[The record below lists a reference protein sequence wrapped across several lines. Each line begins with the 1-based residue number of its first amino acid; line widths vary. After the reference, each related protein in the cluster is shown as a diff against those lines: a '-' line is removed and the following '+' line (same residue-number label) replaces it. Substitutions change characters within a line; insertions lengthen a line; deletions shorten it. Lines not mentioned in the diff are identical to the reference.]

1 MPHRDLVIIWPGSPL
16 LSVLLWIGVA
26 VAFLYLARFPAHRA
40 IISFSRMIHGA
51 LRLASRSILLLERRV
66 VARTREVMINAEME
80 ERERSLEREF
90 RRIAETVTC
99 DLSGYPALQRT
110 LVEQSGKIDEEYR
123 NSALLPPPPPGWVR
137 AVEVLA
143 KLPAEGD
150 ASLVPIL
157 TGIHQTVESEYHT
170 AMAGYNRAVSE
181 RQATLKRIMPYWRKV
196 SETLDEMANRIK
208 RLEERAKL
216 VDISMAEYQEIRSQS
231 DQAARALT
239 ASSMTRF
246 FTAAAFLFIALG
258 GVVLNFHLI
267 ALPMSEMVGGGSYI
281 GSFRSSSVAALVII
295 FVEFAM
301 GLYLMEFWGITRLFP
316 SLGQLDDKMRH
327 RLAVFALLILTILA
341 GVEASLAYVRDQLAG
356 ELQGFQQSLAQTQG
370 AQPVSTW
377 IPVTGQMVIA
387 FVLPFAL
394 TFGAIPLE
402 SLIRTGR
409 TVLGITAAA
418 ALRWSAFVLRI
429 LGHLFLHLGRLGIQ
443 LYDLLIFPPLWVEG
457 LVRYR
462 CRRAEGFLEK
472 QAPQ

>member
-1 MPHRDLVIIWPGSPL
+1 MSHHDLLIIWPGSPL

-26 VAFLYLARFPAHRA
+26 VALLYLARFPAHRA
-40 IISFSRMIHGA
+40 IISFSRMLHGA
-51 LRLASRSILLLERRV
+51 LRLASRSTLLLERRV
-66 VARTREVMINAEME
+66 VVRTREVMINAGVE
-80 ERERSLEREF
+80 ERELALERGF
-90 RRIAETVTC
+90 QRIAEAVTR

-110 LVEQSGKIDEEYR
+110 LVEQSGEIDEEYR

-150 ASLVPIL
+150 ASIVPIL
-157 TGIHQTVESEYHT
+157 NSIHKTVESQYHT
-170 AMAGYNRAVSE
+170 AMTDYNRAVSE
-181 RQATLKRIMPYWRKV
+181 RQAILKRIMPHWRKV
-196 SETLDEMANRIK
+196 SETLDEMGNRIK

-216 VDISMAEYQEIRSQS
+216 VDISLAEYEEIRSQS
-231 DQAARALT
+231 DQAARTLT
-239 ASSMTRF
+239 ASSVTRF
-246 FTAAAFLFIALG
+246 FTAAAFLFIALV

-295 FVEFAM
+295 LVELAM
-301 GLYLMEFWGITRLFP
+301 GICIMEFLGITRLFP
-316 SLGQLDDKMRH
+316 SLGQVDDKMRP
-327 RLAVFALLILTILA
+327 RLALIAFVILTVLA

-356 ELQGFQQSLAQTQG
+356 ELQVFQQSLAQTQG
-370 AQPVSTW
+370 AQPLSTW
-377 IPVTGQMVIA
+377 IPATGQMVIA

-402 SLIRTGR
+402 SLVKTGR
-409 TVLGITAAA
+409 TVLGITVAA
-418 ALRWSAFVLRI
+418 ALRWAAFALRA
-429 LGHLFLHLGRLGIQ
+429 LGHLFLHLGRLGVQ

-457 LVRYR
+457 LLRYR
-462 CRRAEGFLEK
+462 CRRAEGFLEE

>member
-1 MPHRDLVIIWPGSPL
+1 MLHRDLFIIWPGSPL

-40 IISFSRMIHGA
+40 IISFGRMVHGA

-66 VARTREVMINAEME
+66 VARTREVMINAGVE

-90 RRIAETVTC
+90 QRIAEAVTC

-123 NSALLPPPPPGWVR
+123 NSNVLPPPPPRWVR
-137 AVEVLA
+137 AVEALA

-150 ASLVPIL
+150 ASIEPIL
-157 TGIHQTVESEYHT
+157 SYIHKTVESQYHA
-170 AMAGYNRAVSE
+170 AMADYNRAVSD
-181 RQATLKRIMPYWRKV
+181 RQAILKRIMPYWRKV
-196 SETLDEMANRIK
+196 SEILDEMVNRIK
-208 RLEERAKL
+208 RLEERARL
-216 VDISMAEYQEIRSQS
+216 VDISMADYEEIRSQS
-231 DQAARALT
+231 DQTVRALA

-246 FTAAAFLFIALG
+246 LTAAAFLFIALG

-301 GLYLMEFWGITRLFP
+301 GLYLMEFLGITRLFP
-316 SLGQLDDKMRH
+316 SLGQLDEKMRH
-327 RLAVFALLILTILA
+327 RLAMFAFLILTILA

-356 ELQGFQQSLAQTQG
+356 ELQVFQQSLAQTQG
-370 AQPVSTW
+370 AQPVSRW

-402 SLIRTGR
+402 ALLKTGR
-409 TVLGITAAA
+409 SVLGIIAAA
-418 ALRWSAFVLRI
+418 ALRWAAFALRAM
-429 LGHLFLHLGRLGIQ
+429 GHLFLHLGRLGIQ

-457 LVRYR
+457 LLRYR
-462 CRRAEGFLEK
+462 CRRTEGFLEE

>member
-1 MPHRDLVIIWPGSPL
+1 MLHRDLFIIWPGSPL

-26 VAFLYLARFPAHRA
+26 VALLYLARFPAHRA
-40 IISFSRMIHGA
+40 IISFTRMIHGA
-51 LRLASRSILLLERRV
+51 LRLASRSTFLLERRV
-66 VARTREVMINAEME
+66 VARTREVMINAGVE

-90 RRIAETVTC
+90 QRIAAAVTC

-123 NSALLPPPPPGWVR
+123 NSALVPPPPPGWVR

-150 ASLVPIL
+150 ASVAPIL
-157 TGIHQTVESEYHT
+157 TSIHKTIESQYHT
-170 AMAGYNRAVSE
+170 AMTDYNRAVGE
-181 RQATLKRIMPYWRKV
+181 RQAILKRIMPYWRKV
-196 SETLDEMANRIK
+196 SATLDEMEGRIK

-216 VDISMAEYQEIRSQS
+216 VDISKAEYEEIRSQS
-231 DQAARALT
+231 DQAVRALT
-239 ASSMTRF
+239 ASSISRF
-246 FTAAAFLFIALG
+246 FTAVVFLFIALG

-301 GLYLMEFWGITRLFP
+301 GLYLMEFLGITRLFP

-327 RLAVFALLILTILA
+327 RLAMFALLILTILA

-356 ELQGFQQSLAQTQG
+356 ELQLFQQSLAQTQE

-387 FVLPFAL
+387 FILPFAL

-402 SLIRTGR
+402 SLIKTGR
-409 TVLGITAAA
+409 IVLGITAAA
-418 ALRWSAFVLRI
+418 ALGWAAFALRVM
-429 LGHLFLHLGRLGIQ
+429 GHLFLRFGRLVIQ

-457 LVRYR
+457 LLRYR
-462 CRRAEGFLEK
+462 CRRDEGFLEE

>member
-1 MPHRDLVIIWPGSPL
+1 MSHHDLLIIWPGSPL

-40 IISFSRMIHGA
+40 IISFSRMLHGA
-51 LRLASRSILLLERRV
+51 LRLASRSTLLLERRV
-66 VARTREVMINAEME
+66 VVRTREVMINAGVE
-80 ERERSLEREF
+80 ERELALERGF
-90 RRIAETVTC
+90 QRIAEAVTR

-110 LVEQSGKIDEEYR
+110 LVEQSGEIDEEYR

-150 ASLVPIL
+150 ASIVPIL
-157 TGIHQTVESEYHT
+157 NSIHKTVESQYHT
-170 AMAGYNRAVSE
+170 AMTDYNRAVSE
-181 RQATLKRIMPYWRKV
+181 RQAILKRIMPHWRKV
-196 SETLDEMANRIK
+196 SETLDEMGNRIK
-208 RLEERAKL
+208 RLDERAKL
-216 VDISMAEYQEIRSQS
+216 VDISLAEYEEIRSQS
-231 DQAARALT
+231 DQAVRTLT
-239 ASSMTRF
+239 ASSVPRF
-246 FTAAAFLFIALG
+246 FTAVAFLFIALV

-295 FVEFAM
+295 LVELAM
-301 GLYLMEFWGITRLFP
+301 GIYIMEFLGITRLFP
-316 SLGQLDDKMRH
+316 SLGQVDDKMRP
-327 RLAVFALLILTILA
+327 RLALIAFVILTVLA

-356 ELQGFQQSLAQTQG
+356 DLQVFQQSLAQTQG
-370 AQPVSTW
+370 AQPLSTW
-377 IPVTGQMVIA
+377 IPATGQMVIA

-402 SLIRTGR
+402 SLVKTGR
-409 TVLGITAAA
+409 TVLGITVAAVLRWA
-418 ALRWSAFVLRI
+418 AFALRA
-429 LGHLFLHLGRLGIQ
+429 LGHLFLHLGRLGVQ

-457 LVRYR
+457 LLRYR
-462 CRRAEGFLEK
+462 CRRAEGFLEE

>member
-1 MPHRDLVIIWPGSPL
+1 MSHHDLLIIWPGSPL

-40 IISFSRMIHGA
+40 IISFSRMLHGA
-51 LRLASRSILLLERRV
+51 LRLASRSTLLLERRV
-66 VARTREVMINAEME
+66 VVRTREVMINAGVE
-80 ERERSLEREF
+80 ERELALERGF
-90 RRIAETVTC
+90 QRIAEAVTR

-110 LVEQSGKIDEEYR
+110 LVEQSGEIDEEYR

-150 ASLVPIL
+150 ASIVPIL
-157 TGIHQTVESEYHT
+157 SSIHKTVESQYHT
-170 AMAGYNRAVSE
+170 AMTDYNRAVSE
-181 RQATLKRIMPYWRKV
+181 RQAILKRIMPHWRKV
-196 SETLDEMANRIK
+196 SETLDEMGNRIK
-208 RLEERAKL
+208 RLDERAKL
-216 VDISMAEYQEIRSQS
+216 VDISLAEYEEIRSQS
-231 DQAARALT
+231 DQAVRTLT
-239 ASSMTRF
+239 ASSVPRF
-246 FTAAAFLFIALG
+246 FTAVAFLFIALV

-295 FVEFAM
+295 LVELAM
-301 GLYLMEFWGITRLFP
+301 GIYIMEFLGITRLFP
-316 SLGQLDDKMRH
+316 SLGQVDDKMRP
-327 RLAVFALLILTILA
+327 RLALIAFVILTVLA

-356 ELQGFQQSLAQTQG
+356 DLQVFQQSLAQTQG
-370 AQPVSTW
+370 AQPLSTW
-377 IPVTGQMVIA
+377 IPATGQMVIA

-402 SLIRTGR
+402 SLVKTGR
-409 TVLGITAAA
+409 SVLGITAAA
-418 ALRWSAFVLRI
+418 ALRWAAFALRA
-429 LGHLFLHLGRLGIQ
+429 LGHLFLHLGRLGVQ

-457 LVRYR
+457 LLRYR
-462 CRRAEGFLEK
+462 CRRAEGFLEE

>member
-1 MPHRDLVIIWPGSPL
+1 MPHRDLFIIWPGSPL

-51 LRLASRSILLLERRV
+51 LRLASRSTVLLERRV
-66 VARTREVMINAEME
+66 VARTREVMINAEVE

-90 RRIAETVTC
+90 RRIAETVTG

-110 LVEQSGKIDEEYR
+110 LVEQSGKLDEDYR

-150 ASLVPIL
+150 ASVIPIL
-157 TGIHQTVESEYHT
+157 TGIHKTVESQCHT
-170 AMAGYNRAVSE
+170 AMADYNRAVSE
-181 RQATLKRIMPYWRKV
+181 RQAILKRIMPYWRKV
-196 SETLDEMANRIK
+196 SETLDDIAIRMK

-216 VDISMAEYQEIRSQS
+216 VDIAMAEYEEIRLQS
-231 DQAARALT
+231 DQAARALS

-246 FTAAAFLFIALG
+246 FTAVAFLFIALG
-258 GVVLNFHLI
+258 GAVLNFHLI
-267 ALPMSEMVGGGSYI
+267 ALPMSEMVGGSSYI

-327 RLAVFALLILTILA
+327 RLAIFALLILTILA
-341 GVEASLAYVRDQLAG
+341 VVEASLAYVRDQLAG
-356 ELQGFQQSLAQTQG
+356 ELQGFEQSLAQTEG
-370 AQPVSTW
+370 TQPVSTW

-409 TVLGITAAA
+409 TVLGIMAAA
-418 ALRWSAFVLRI
+418 ALRGSAFVLRV
-429 LGHLFLHLGRLGIQ
+429 LGHLFLYLGRLGIE

-457 LVRYR
+457 LLRYR
-462 CRRAEGFLEK
+462 FKRAEGFLEEK
-472 QAPQ
+472 APQ